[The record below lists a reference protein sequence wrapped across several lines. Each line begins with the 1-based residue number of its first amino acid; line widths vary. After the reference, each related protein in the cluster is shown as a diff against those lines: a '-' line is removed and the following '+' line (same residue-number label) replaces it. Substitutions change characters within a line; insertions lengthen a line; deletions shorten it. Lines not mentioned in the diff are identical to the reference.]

1 MASLELKS
9 VDVSISQVSDTT
21 GAITLL
27 NGVARGDD
35 VNQRIGRKVSSH
47 ALELR
52 LHRSVVSPSGTRQ
65 ISQYSL
71 FSISRLMLLLLLSL
85 TFSLP
90 RLLMHSIIVTML
102 LVFTFS
108 MTTQFVSTRLLI
120 LVRLSSLLSVSC

>member
-35 VNQRIGRKVSSH
+35 VNQRIGRRSRH

-65 ISQYSL
+65 ISRVLVVLDKQANATTPAITDVLVTASPYAL
-71 FSISRLMLLLLLSL
+71 YNRDNASRFHVLYDNSVCLNA
-85 TFSLP
+85 
-90 RLLMHSIIVTML
+90 VTDSGSFCL
-102 LVFTFS
+102 HY
-108 MTTQFVSTRLLI
+108 
-120 LVRLSSLLSVSC
+120 